1 MLKKNTFSQKAYL
14 FLSGFLDPILTDNPL
29 CTIRKAKALPK
40 SPLPMIAM
48 ESPDPEMSSE
58 VEDLSEL
65 RVSSPESIPELL
77 DSNRLSSTLFWLLEA
92 HMIWVF
98 YKNLCCLR
106 FEISCEIRWKIIVDL
121 TSLILLRSYVTERLC
136 NGFGET

>member
-1 MLKKNTFSQKAYL
+1 MHTFSQKAYL

-48 ESPDPEMSSE
+48 EFPDPEMSPEVEDLSE
-58 VEDLSEL
+58 VEYLSEL

-92 HMIWVF
+92 HMICS
-98 YKNLCCLR
+98 YKKNLLL
-106 FEISCEIRWKIIVDL
+106 EI
-121 TSLILLRSYVTERLC
+121 
-136 NGFGET
+136 